1 MLINKGTAI
10 GEIVTIRTTAG
21 EEIVGRFDHE
31 DEKVIILN
39 KPHALV
45 ATQKGATFAPVIFT
59 VDVESIPFSKHSVM
73 IGPLPAGKDA
83 SDLYIQKST
92 GIALG

>member
-1 MLINKGTAI
+1 MLVNRGLAI

-21 EEIVGRFDHE
+21 EEIIGRLEVE
-31 DEKVIILN
+31 DEKFITLG

-45 ATQKGATFAPVIFT
+45 ATQKGATLAPVIFT
-59 VDVESIPFSKHSVM
+59 VDVETIPFAKHSVM
-73 IGPLPAGKDA
+73 IGPLPSGKDA